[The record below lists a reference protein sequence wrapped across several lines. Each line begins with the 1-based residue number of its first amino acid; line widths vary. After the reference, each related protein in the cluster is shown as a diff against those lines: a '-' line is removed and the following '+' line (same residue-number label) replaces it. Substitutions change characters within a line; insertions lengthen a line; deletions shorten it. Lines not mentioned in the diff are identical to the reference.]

1 MRKTFSFLLK
11 HSTLLLSSLETGKR
25 VLLTKIWKKKKNLVV
40 ELVVNALRPSLL
52 KRVQEHNPNNH
63 SLSLTNQAQHVQV
76 CKYLLLPLPLPLQ
89 IFFLFFALFD
99 PKKILVIKERKKT
112 KKLHIEGTKTSSL
125 LKPRVKIR
133 IIAKF
138 QEVQRSITILSNK
151 C

>member
-52 KRVQEHNPNNH
+52 KRVQKHNPNNH

-89 IFFLFFALFD
+89 IFFLFFVLFD

-112 KKLHIEGTKTSSL
+112 KKLRIEGTKTSSL

>member
-52 KRVQEHNPNNH
+52 KRVQKHNPNNH

-76 CKYLLLPLPLPLQ
+76 CKYLPLPLPLPLQ

>member
-76 CKYLLLPLPLPLQ
+76 CKYLLLPLPLQ

-125 LKPRVKIR
+125 VKPRVKIR

>member
-76 CKYLLLPLPLPLQ
+76 CKYHLLPLPLPLQ
-89 IFFLFFALFD
+89 IFFLFFVLFD

-138 QEVQRSITILSNK
+138 QEVQKSITISSNK

>member
-76 CKYLLLPLPLPLQ
+76 CKYLLLPLPLQ